1 MKQGFQILDADLHVI
16 EPYDLY
22 LKYMDPKWGDR
33 IPRAEP
39 RTLQAG
45 DIYDFRTADG
55 SPVRK
60 PWREAPPKDALT
72 PSSLRME
79 HRKAQI
85 APYYEE
91 AVTRQFDPVSQL
103 KAMDR
108 EGVDVAVLFRTFP
121 LHADESQEPEYA
133 NALCQAWNNWITD
146 FCKENPR
153 RLKAAGLITLHDV
166 NLAIAE
172 SRRLV
177 KELGHV
183 GLCMIPQPVNGRH
196 VQDEYFDPLWT
207 AIAELG
213 VPVCFHPTAGNNQP
227 CAENVFLGHKPKLL
241 VSAFA
246 QPLGNLMG
254 MAEFIVG
261 GILERHPRL
270 KVGFLEGNCG
280 WLPWLLYRLDEYWE
294 IQGEDEEVPLSLK
307 PSEYFHRQC
316 FIHIDVDEYVGM
328 DVIRRLGADNF
339 FFSTDYPHFDS
350 RFPHAT
356 EKFLALEGIDAQSK
370 RKILWDNPARMYNL

>member
-1 MKQGFQILDADLHVI
+1 MKQGFKVLDADLHVI
-16 EPYDLY
+16 EPHDLY

-33 IPRAEP
+33 VPRAEP
-39 RTLQAG
+39 RKLNIG
-45 DIYDFRTADG
+45 ELHDFRMADG

-60 PWREAPPKDALT
+60 PWREAPPKGALS
-72 PSSLRME
+72 PSTVRME
-79 HRKAQI
+79 RRKAQI
-85 APYYEE
+85 APDYAE
-91 AVTRQFDPVSQL
+91 AVERQFDPVSQL
-103 KAMDR
+103 QAMDR

-121 LHADESQEPEYA
+121 LIADESQEPEYA
-133 NALCQAWNNWITD
+133 NAICQAWNNWISD
-146 FCKENPR
+146 FCKENPK

-166 NLAIAE
+166 SLAIAE
-172 SRRLV
+172 ARRIV

-183 GLCMIPQPVNGRH
+183 GLCMIPQPINGH
-196 VQDEYFDPLWT
+196 NVQDDYFDPLW
-207 AIAELG
+207 AEVEELG
-213 VPVCFHPTAGNNQP
+213 VPVCFHPTAANNQP

-241 VSAFA
+241 VAAFG

-270 KVGFLEGNCG
+270 KVGFLEGNCS

-294 IQGEDEEVPLSLK
+294 LLGEDEEVPLSLK

-316 FIHIDVDEYVGM
+316 FIHLDVDEYTGA
-328 DVIRRLGADNF
+328 DVIRRLGADSL
-339 FFSTDYPHFDS
+339 FFSTDYPHADS

-356 EKFLALEGIDAQSK
+356 EKFLALEGIDAESK

>member
-1 MKQGFQILDADLHVI
+1 MKQGFKILDADLHVI

-33 IPRAEP
+33 IPRAKP
-39 RTLQAG
+39 RKLNIG
-45 DIYDFRTADG
+45 EIHDFRMADG
-55 SPVRK
+55 SLVRK
-60 PWREAPPKDALT
+60 PWREAPPKGALT
-72 PSSLRME
+72 PSSFRIE
-79 HRKAQI
+79 HRKEQI

-91 AVTRQFDPVSQL
+91 AVERQFDPVSQL
-103 KAMDR
+103 KAMDQ

-121 LHADESQEPEYA
+121 LIADESQEPEYA
-133 NALCQAWNNWITD
+133 NAICQAWNNWITD
-146 FCKENPR
+146 FCKEDPR

-172 SRRLV
+172 ARRIV

-183 GLCMIPQPVNGRH
+183 GLCMIPQPINGH
-196 VQDEYFDPLWT
+196 NVQDDYFDPLW
-207 AIAELG
+207 AEVEKLG
-213 VPVCFHPTAGNNQP
+213 VPVCFHPTAANNQP
-227 CAENVFLGHKPKLL
+227 CAENVFLGHKPKML
-241 VSAFA
+241 VAAFG

-261 GILERHPRL
+261 GILERHPQL
-270 KVGFLEGNCG
+270 KVGFLEGNCS

-294 IQGEDEEVPLSLK
+294 IFGEDEEIQLSLK
-307 PSEYFHRQC
+307 PSEYFQRQC
-316 FIHIDVDEYVGM
+316 FVHIDVDEYTGV

-339 FFSTDYPHFDS
+339 FFSTDYPHADS

-356 EKFLALEGIDAQSK
+356 ETFLALEGIDAESK

>member
-1 MKQGFQILDADLHVI
+1 MKQGFKILDADLHVI

-55 SPVRK
+55 SPARK

-72 PSSLRME
+72 PSSIRME
-79 HRKAQI
+79 RRKAQI
-85 APYYEE
+85 APYYQE
-91 AVTRQFDPVSQL
+91 AVSGQFDPVSQL

-133 NALCQAWNNWITD
+133 NALCQAWNNWITA
-146 FCKENPR
+146 FCQENPR

-172 SRRLV
+172 ARRIV

-196 VQDEYFDPLWT
+196 VQDEYFDPLWA
-207 AIAELG
+207 AIEELV

-227 CAENVFLGHKPKLL
+227 CAENVFLGHKPGLL

-261 GILERHPRL
+261 GILERHPHL

-294 IQGEDEEVPLSLK
+294 IQGNDEEVPLSLK
-307 PSEYFHRQC
+307 PSEYFYRQC
-316 FIHIDVDEYVGM
+316 FVHIDVDEYPAA

-356 EKFLALEGIDAQSK
+356 ELFLSLEGIDAASK

>member
-1 MKQGFQILDADLHVI
+1 MKQGFKVLDADLHVI

-39 RTLQAG
+39 RQLKAG
-45 DIYDFRTADG
+45 DLHDFKTADG
-55 SPVRK
+55 GPARK
-60 PWREAPPKDALT
+60 PWREAPPKDART
-72 PSSLRME
+72 VSSLRME
-79 HRKAQI
+79 RRKEHI
-85 APYYEE
+85 APDYAE
-91 AVTRQFDPVSQL
+91 AVERQFDPVSQL

-133 NALCQAWNNWITD
+133 NALCQAWNSWISD
-146 FCKENPR
+146 FCKENPK

-166 NLAIAE
+166 DLAIAE
-172 SRRLV
+172 SRRVV

-196 VQDEYFDPLWT
+196 VQDDYFDPLWS
-207 AIAELG
+207 AIEELG
-213 VPVCFHPTAGNNQP
+213 VPVCFHPTAANNQI
-227 CAENVFLGHKPKLL
+227 CAENVFLGHKPRLL

-294 IQGEDEEVPLSLK
+294 LLGEDEEVRLSLK

-316 FIHIDVDEYVGM
+316 FVHIDVDEYPAA
-328 DVIRRLGADNF
+328 DVLRRLGADNF
-339 FFSTDYPHFDS
+339 FFSTDYPHADS

-356 EKFLALEGIDAQSK
+356 ETFLALEGLDAATK

>member
-1 MKQGFQILDADLHVI
+1 MKQGFKILDADLHVI

-45 DIYDFRTADG
+45 DIYDFRMADG

-79 HRKAQI
+79 RRKAQI

-133 NALCQAWNNWITD
+133 NALCQAWNNWITA
-146 FCKENPR
+146 FCQENPK

-172 SRRLV
+172 ARRIV

-196 VQDEYFDPLWT
+196 VQDPYFDPLWT
-207 AIAELG
+207 EIEELG
-213 VPVCFHPTAGNNQP
+213 VPVCFHPTAGNNQL

-241 VSAFA
+241 VAAFA

-254 MAEFIVG
+254 MAEFIAG

-270 KVGFLEGNCG
+270 KVGFL
-280 WLPWLLYRLDEYWE
+280 
-294 IQGEDEEVPLSLK
+294 
-307 PSEYFHRQC
+307 
-316 FIHIDVDEYVGM
+316 
-328 DVIRRLGADNF
+328 
-339 FFSTDYPHFDS
+339 
-350 RFPHAT
+350 
-356 EKFLALEGIDAQSK
+356 
-370 RKILWDNPARMYNL
+370 

>member
-207 AIAELG
+207 AIEELG

-241 VSAFA
+241 VSAFV

-356 EKFLALEGIDAQSK
+356 EKFLALEGIDVQSK

>member
-22 LKYMDPKWGDR
+22 LKYMDSKWGDR

-39 RTLQAG
+39 RTLKAG
-45 DIYDFRTADG
+45 DIYDFRAADG

-72 PSSLRME
+72 PSSFRME
-79 HRKAQI
+79 RRKAQI

-91 AVTRQFDPVSQL
+91 AVARQFDPVSQL

-121 LHADESQEPEYA
+121 LHADEGQEPEYA

-146 FCKENPR
+146 FCKENPK

-172 SRRLV
+172 ARRIV

-183 GLCMIPQPVNGRH
+183 GLCMIPQPINGH
-196 VQDEYFDPLWT
+196 
-207 AIAELG
+207 
-213 VPVCFHPTAGNNQP
+213 
-227 CAENVFLGHKPKLL
+227 NV
-241 VSAFA
+241 
-246 QPLGNLMG
+246 
-254 MAEFIVG
+254 
-261 GILERHPRL
+261 
-270 KVGFLEGNCG
+270 
-280 WLPWLLYRLDEYWE
+280 
-294 IQGEDEEVPLSLK
+294 
-307 PSEYFHRQC
+307 
-316 FIHIDVDEYVGM
+316 
-328 DVIRRLGADNF
+328 
-339 FFSTDYPHFDS
+339 
-350 RFPHAT
+350 
-356 EKFLALEGIDAQSK
+356 
-370 RKILWDNPARMYNL
+370 

>member
-85 APYYEE
+85 APYYKE

-153 RLKAAGLITLHDV
+153 RLKAAGLITLHDA

-207 AIAELG
+207 AIEELG

-350 RFPHAT
+350 RFPHAI

>member
-1 MKQGFQILDADLHVI
+1 MKQGFQVLDADLHVI

-39 RTLQAG
+39 RMLQAG
-45 DIYDFRTADG
+45 DIYDFRMADG

-79 HRKAQI
+79 RRKAQI
-85 APYYEE
+85 APHYQD
-91 AVTRQFDPVSQL
+91 AVAGQFDPVSQL

-133 NALCQAWNNWITD
+133 TALCQAWNNWITD
-146 FCKENPR
+146 FCRENPK

-166 NLAIAE
+166 NLAITEA
-172 SRRLV
+172 RRVV
-177 KELGHV
+177 KEQGHV

-207 AIAELG
+207 AIEDLG

-227 CAENVFLGHKPKLL
+227 CAENVFLGHTPKLL

-294 IQGEDEEVPLSLK
+294 IQGNDEEVPLSLK
-307 PSEYFHRQC
+307 PSEYFYRQC
-316 FIHIDVDEYVGM
+316 FIHIDVDEYPAA

-356 EKFLALEGIDAQSK
+356 DLFLSLEGIDADAK

>member
-108 EGVDVAVLFRTFP
+108 EGGDVAVLFRTFP

-207 AIAELG
+207 AIEELG